1 MGFRV
6 AFSITGREREKRFAI
21 PHPYSPENPE
31 PRLMRRI
38 EVFCH
43 SSAFFSGEVSR
54 RKSGN

>member
-6 AFSITGREREKRFAI
+6 AFSITGEKGKRGS
-21 PHPYSPENPE
+21 PYLTPYSPENPE